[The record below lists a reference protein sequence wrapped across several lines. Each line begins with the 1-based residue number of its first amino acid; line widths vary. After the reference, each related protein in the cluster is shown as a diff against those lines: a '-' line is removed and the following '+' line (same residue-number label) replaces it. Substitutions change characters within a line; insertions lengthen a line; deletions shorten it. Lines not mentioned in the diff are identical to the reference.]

1 MKVVW
6 TAVLSLLSAMSAPAA
21 EKTVNAS
28 RFGYDRA
35 DATRCLQAAL
45 DSDADTVVID
55 QVGSEWLAGRLRINR
70 DHLTIVLAE
79 GVTLRALP
87 GAFPNRTDSFIYVSG
102 RKNIVFLGRKGS
114 LLTMNKEEYRQIDAR
129 FQGGH
134 RHAFGLNN
142 NDGVTFRGM
151 TIASSGGDGIYIGH
165 GNRNVVIEDTSCL
178 DNARQGISVISCENL
193 LIRNCHFDHTN
204 GTPPQAGIDFE
215 PNRNDECLVNCVLED
230 STFNHN
236 AGSGLTAYLPNL
248 NGSSKPVTITVRN
261 CEFLGNNSG
270 VMITPR
276 RHAANPLQGAIV
288 FANCR
293 IGKSKTVNMRVADVG
308 EGFSFAMADCVIDNT
323 GNEREALTFS
333 AGSLLAPDLG
343 NIKVKNLQ
351 VIDDQ
356 ADRAPVRFQASFGV
370 GVTGDVEIV
379 ASRNCEKVDLGPLLA
394 ALPPSRREKI
404 ELTTE
409 TTEGLAAPAVSGE
422 VLNPKAPSL
431 NLRGSHTMLL
441 LARKGDRFSLWVKG
455 EPLGTRRPPGK
466 IACRLQDPK
475 GKAVE
480 SIEMVADGSE
490 KTISVTAA
498 LDGVYKFLISTGG
511 QRASVWSDHPGQGL
525 LAQPKLSMFRPKV
538 RLYFEVPSGVH
549 DSMVVLSGENTVERI
564 REVALL
570 DAAGNVVQAEKDT
583 EAAILRIR
591 RPARAPAEVWCLDI
605 GGAVEDCH
613 VLMGKGLKPV
623 LATSPQL
630 LLRSQ

>member
-1 MKVVW
+1 MKGFW
-6 TAVLSLLSAMSAPAA
+6 AAALVLCSAISGLAA
-21 EKTVNAS
+21 EKSVNAS

-35 DATRCLQAAL
+35 DATKCLQAAF

-70 DHLTIVLAE
+70 DRLTIVLAE

-87 GAFPNRTDSFIYVSG
+87 GAFPKRTDSFIYVSG
-102 RKNIVFLGRKGS
+102 RKSIAFLGRKGS
-114 LLTMNKEEYRQIDAR
+114 LLTMNKEEYRQMDAG

-142 NDGVTFRGM
+142 NDGITFRGM
-151 TIASSGGDGIYIGH
+151 TITSSGGDGIYVGH

-178 DNARQGISVISCENL
+178 NNARQGISVISCENL
-193 LIRNCHFDHTN
+193 LIRKCHFDNTN

-215 PNRNDECLVNCVLED
+215 PNRHDECLVNCVVED
-230 STFNHN
+230 STFNQN

-248 NGSSKPVTITVRN
+248 SGSSKPVTITVRN

-270 VMITPR
+270 VMIAPR
-276 RHAANPLQGAIV
+276 RQAANPLQGALL
-288 FANCR
+288 FENCR
-293 IGKSKTVNMRVADVG
+293 IGQSKTVNMRVADVG
-308 EGFSFAMADCVIDNT
+308 EGFSFAMGDCVIDNT
-323 GNEREALTFS
+323 GHAHEALTFS
-333 AGSLLAPDLG
+333 TGSILAPDLG
-343 NIKVKNLQ
+343 GIKVKNLR
-351 VIDDQ
+351 VIEDQ
-356 ADRAPVRFQASFGV
+356 AERAPIRFQASFGV
-370 GVTGDVEIV
+370 GVTGDVEIDV
-379 ASRNCEKVDLGPLLA
+379 RRNGEKFDLGPVLA
-394 ALPPSRREKI
+394 ALPAARREKI
-404 ELTTE
+404 ELTAE
-409 TTEGLAAPAVSGE
+409 TAEGLAAPAVTGE
-422 VLNPKAPSL
+422 VLNPKPPTL

-455 EPLGTRRPPGK
+455 DPLAANRPPGR

-480 SIEMVADGSE
+480 SFEIMADGSE

-498 LDGVYKFLISTGG
+498 VDGMYKFLISTAG

-525 LAQPKLSMFRPKV
+525 LAQPKLSMIGPKV
-538 RLYFEVPSGVH
+538 RLYYEVPSGVH
-549 DSMVVLSGENTVERI
+549 DTMVVLSGENAVERI
-564 REVALL
+564 RNVALL

-591 RPARAPAEVWCLDI
+591 RPAGAPAEVWGMDI
-605 GGAVEDCH
+605 GGTVEDCH

-623 LATSPQL
+623 LATSPHL
-630 LLRSQ
+630 LLRSK